1 MRCKTVKERLDD
13 HVDGLLPAEESG
25 AIRDH
30 LDLCTDCR
38 ETAMAT
44 KAATDSLAMWD
55 DIEPPADCFDKI
67 LVKLEALPLE
77 VYEHARPAAPR
88 GFFSRLP
95 SFHAA
100 RAVLD
105 TARSVRARRVLTGGL
120 AAAATVLGAAL
131 VVRTEAH
138 APRRSTRDVPV
149 NGMNARGA
157 AAPVESG
164 PALWQPGYE
173 FDDGLYYGTPAGPAA
188 QPMRRP
194 RVRTDLLEPS
204 AR

>member
-13 HVDGLLPAEESG
+13 HVDGLLPAGESG

-44 KAATDSLAMWD
+44 KAATDSLATWD

-67 LVKLEALPLE
+67 LLKLEALPLE
-77 VYEHARPAAPR
+77 VYEHARPVAPR

-95 SFHAA
+95 SF
-100 RAVLD
+100 D
-105 TARSVRARRVLTGGL
+105 TARTVRARRLLTGGL

-131 VVRTEAH
+131 VVRAEAH
-138 APRRSTRDVPV
+138 APRRPAREASV
-149 NGMNARGA
+149 NGVSARSPS
-157 AAPVESG
+157 APVETG
-164 PALWQPGYE
+164 PALWQAGYE
-173 FDDGLYYGTPAGPAA
+173 FDDALYYGTPAGPAA
-188 QPMRRP
+188 QPIRRP
-194 RVRTDLLEPS
+194 RVRADLFEPS